1 MLSEAESLEVA
12 ARVKAIPERL
22 ERTARELPDSSTVHL
37 YLSLARF
44 FASQVDGI
52 VNASSDFPNSDNLN
66 SNYPLAD
73 WWRVLELGPLDPATR
88 FDMGFH
94 ELERLDF
101 TLPNMNNMGFFD

>member
-1 MLSEAESLEVA
+1 MEA
-12 ARVKAIPERL
+12 ARKVKAIPERL
-22 ERTARELPDSSTVHL
+22 EKTARELPDSSTVHL

-44 FASQVDGI
+44 FASQVDNI
-52 VNASSDFPNSDNLN
+52 TNAASDLSTTDNLN

-101 TLPNMNNMGFFD
+101 TVPNMNNMGFFD